1 MITSGLNIPDTVN
14 DNIYYDR
21 SNTQTNTQSLRDF
34 HNRYVKRKLIVNV
47 SKRGDTLLDMSVG
60 MGGDLQ
66 KWIDAKLS
74 FVMGI
79 DYSKD
84 NIHNRIKGTCA
95 RYLRMK
101 KWRSLH

>member
-1 MITSGLNIPDTVN
+1 
-14 DNIYYDR
+14 
-21 SNTQTNTQSLRDF
+21 
-34 HNRYVKRKLIVNV
+34 
-47 SKRGDTLLDMSVG
+47 MSVG

-74 FVMGI
+74 FVFGI

-84 NIHNRIKGTCA
+84 NIHNRIRGACS

-101 KWRSLH
+101 KYKTMLELYLYKVTPV